1 MSSEPFTIVGAGLG
15 GALMAA
21 LLARD
26 GHQVRAYERRP
37 DPRRAGADSG
47 RSINL
52 AISARGLHAMD
63 QAGLTDRVRDMAI
76 PMRGRMMH
84 DTAGTLSFQP
94 YGARGEAI
102 NSISRAALNL
112 LLLEAAQEAGAELAF
127 EHRCLDADFTAGTLD
142 LLDSATGRELRVPAP
157 VVIGA
162 DGAFSA
168 IRARMQRQD
177 RFDYSQSYLEHGYKE
192 LAIPAAEG
200 GGFRLEPHALHI
212 WPRGGYMMIALPNRD
227 GSFTCTLFWPFHGP
241 DSFESVRTPDDLIA
255 FFRRTYPDTLS
266 LMPGLVDDFFANP
279 TGSLVTVR
287 CAPWQV
293 DGRAILLGDAA
304 HAVVPFYGQGANA
317 SFEDCVLLRDA
328 LRRHGDDRAAA
339 FAQFARSR
347 RPHTDVLADLAIAN
361 FVEMRD
367 RVAHP
372 AFLLRKRWEHLL
384 ARLFPRWYLPL
395 YTMVS
400 FSRIPYAEAV
410 ARARRQQGW
419 VWGTLGAIIAMLALA
434 GYLLVGR

>member
-1 MSSEPFTIVGAGLG
+1 MSAEPFTIVGAGLG
-15 GALMAA
+15 GALMAV

-26 GHQVRAYERRP
+26 GHDVTVYERRP
-37 DPRRAGADSG
+37 DPRRAGAESG

-63 QAGLTDRVRDMAI
+63 QAGLTEPVRAMAI
-76 PMRGRMMH
+76 PMRGRMIH
-84 DTAGTLSFQP
+84 DAAGALSFQA

-102 NSISRAALNL
+102 NSISRADLNL
-112 LLLEAAQEAGAELAF
+112 LLLDAAERAGARVAF
-127 EHRCLDADFTAGTLD
+127 EQRCVDADFDAGTLD
-142 LLDSATGRELRVPAP
+142 LADAAGADRRVAAP
-157 VVIGA
+157 VIIGA

-168 IRARMQRQD
+168 VRGRMQRQD

-192 LAIPAAEG
+192 LAIPPAPD

-227 GSFTCTLFWPFHGP
+227 GSFTCTLFWPFAGR
-241 DSFESVRTPDDLIA
+241 DSFASIRTPQELEA
-255 FFRRTYPDTLS
+255 FFRRTYPDALPHMPS
-266 LMPGLVDDFFANP
+266 LPEDFFANP

-287 CAPWQV
+287 CAPWHV
-293 DGRAILLGDAA
+293 DGRAVLIGDAA

-317 SFEDCVLLRDA
+317 SFEDCVILRDC
-328 LRRHGDDRAAA
+328 LRAHPGDRAAA
-339 FAQFARSR
+339 FAEFTRIR
-347 RPHTDVLADLAIAN
+347 RPHADALADLAVEN

-372 AFLLRKRWEHLL
+372 GFLLRKKGEHLL
-384 ARLFPRWYLPL
+384 ARLFPRWFLPL

-400 FSRIPYAEAV
+400 FSRIPYADAV
-410 ARARRQQGW
+410 ARARRQGRW
-419 VWGTLGAIIAMLALA
+419 VAGGLAILAGAAVLALWWW
-434 GYLLVGR
+434 R